1 MHLALSTLE
10 LTLLEVKAKNS
21 FASSSS
27 SLEFGIGKVM
37 VIAIENTEIATVT
50 AAADLS
56 SDKVLHLFEF
66 LLLWNEVL

>member
-1 MHLALSTLE
+1 MHLELSTLE
-10 LTLLEVKAKNS
+10 LTLLEGKAKNS

-37 VIAIENTEIATVT
+37 VIAIENTKIATVT
-50 AAADLS
+50 AADLS

-66 LLLWNEVL
+66 LLLLTEVL

>member
-1 MHLALSTLE
+1 M
-10 LTLLEVKAKNS
+10 KAKNS

-27 SLEFGIGKVM
+27 SLEFGTGKVM
-37 VIAIENTEIATVT
+37 AIAIENTEIATVT

-66 LLLWNEVL
+66 LLLWTEVL